1 MKPSMFNGVNRLLN
15 GVALKGLENAYKS
28 AVAIKTIENK
38 HFQGNMIGFES
49 EKGKTVCDYFKTELN
64 KELFKIR
71 AGLTQFRFAGYF
83 SKPSYSNHPNNS
95 EALRV
100 EAYNPLDYYNSEDL
114 EPAVLEKLSFIESVV
129 SRYRDRESQEIMEA
143 QIISQ
148 QSSLKNANNGNNFP
162 VSQATKDANEILI
175 AKTKLERAKANESG
189 SIFGVVSQIKKQM
202 SPEYDQEI
210 VKELR
215 KLRRQERISLRW
227 FALILIVPLIFQF
240 VSKNVFFEPI
250 FNNYRDAHPIV
261 TLEINELSEK
271 FFRELNFYKESLEVG
286 EVLGRITIEEKEE
299 RIIEKTKEL
308 TREFSYEKLN
318 GLKNLC
324 ADLVGLITFVLL
336 AVIAKSKLSFLR
348 SWFQRTF
355 TSLNDVTKVFM
366 FILLTDLFVGF
377 HSVEGW
383 EVILGGIAEHFGLPE
398 SRTFSNTF
406 IATVPVIMDSCFK
419 LWVFNYLTRSS
430 PSAVAILEKMN
441 Q

>member
-1 MKPSMFNGVNRLLN
+1 MFNGVNRLLN
-15 GVALKGLENAYKS
+15 GVALKGLENAYQS
-28 AVAIKTIENK
+28 AVAIKAIENK
-38 HFQGNMIGFES
+38 HFNGNMICFES
-49 EKGKTVCDYFKTELN
+49 EKGKTVCDYFKTELD
-64 KELFKIR
+64 KQLFKIR
-71 AGLTQFRFAGYF
+71 TGLTQFRFAGYF
-83 SKPSYSNHPNNS
+83 SKPSYSNRPPHS
-95 EALRV
+95 EAVKV

-114 EPAVLEKLSFIESVV
+114 EPAILEKLSFIESVV
-129 SRYRDRESQEIMEA
+129 ARYRDCEAQEVMEA

-148 QSSLKNANNGNNFP
+148 QVSQKNANNGKDFP
-162 VSQATKDANEILI
+162 VSQATKDAKEILI
-175 AKTKLERAKANESG
+175 AKTKLERDKANESG
-189 SIFGVVSQIKKQM
+189 SIFNVVSQIKKQM

-210 VKELR
+210 VRELR

-227 FALILIVPLIFQF
+227 FILILIVPLIMQF
-240 VSKNVFFEPI
+240 ISKNIFFEHI
-250 FNNYRDAHPIV
+250 FNQYRDAHPVV
-261 TLEINELSEK
+261 TLEIDELSEK
-271 FFRELNFYKESLEVG
+271 YFKELNFYKEALEVG
-286 EVLGRITIEEKEE
+286 EVLGRITPEEKEE
-299 RIIEKTKEL
+299 RIIEKTKEMS
-308 TREFSYEKLN
+308 REFSYEKLN

-324 ADLVGLITFVLL
+324 ADLVGLLTFFFL
-336 AVIAKSKLSFLR
+336 ATIAKSKLIFLK

-383 EVILGGIAEHFGLPE
+383 EVIIGGIAEHFGLPE